1 MTAIEELYRPWT
13 DYDGK
18 EQPAD
23 LMWCSDW
30 DGSHRFANLFPF
42 MPHREKGVPS
52 DQWALKQAAGHW
64 DNAAFLDEQER
75 VGRALRDWAAEQ
87 LGLPAQREARA

>member
-18 EQPAD
+18 
-23 LMWCSDW
+23 
-30 DGSHRFANLFPF
+30 
-42 MPHREKGVPS
+42 
-52 DQWALKQAAGHW
+52 
-64 DNAAFLDEQER
+64 
-75 VGRALRDWAAEQ
+75 DWAAEQ